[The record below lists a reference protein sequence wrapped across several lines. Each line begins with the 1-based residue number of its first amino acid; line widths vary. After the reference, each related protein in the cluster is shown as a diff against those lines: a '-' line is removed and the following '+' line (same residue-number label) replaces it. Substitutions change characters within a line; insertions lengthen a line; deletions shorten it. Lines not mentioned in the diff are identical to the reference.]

1 MKFAYFFITFMLLLG
16 AAHAASSPT
25 VDGKAESQKP
35 DWESFHA
42 ELERA
47 VELQVQATR
56 REAEMRIRSN
66 VLTVQQYSPV
76 EAFTESKPI
85 EFRKSPKNIVDG
97 STLHWL
103 NSALKQPIPDESSLR
118 AIFRAEGV
126 PEELIYVGM
135 VESGYSTD
143 AVSSAGAVGPWQ
155 FIDKTGRR
163 YGLKRSKKGDDR
175 RNLIKSTRAAAKY
188 LRDLHDLLGDWKLAL
203 AGYNAGENR
212 VLKAMQQAGTR
223 DFWTLR
229 SLLPQETAQYVP
241 RVLAAISI
249 AEKVHP
255 GDIRGSR
262 LLSGIEPVRID

>member
-1 MKFAYFFITFMLLLG
+1 MLLLG
-16 AAHAASSPT
+16 TVHAESNPA
-25 VDGKAESQKP
+25 VDGNAESQKP
-35 DWESFHA
+35 DWEVFHI

-47 VELQVQATR
+47 VALQVEATR
-56 REAEMRIRSN
+56 REAEMRLKSS
-66 VLTVQQYSPV
+66 VQPMQQASSPADLQV
-76 EAFTESKPI
+76 SK
-85 EFRKSPKNIVDG
+85 RNDLRGSPASMVDD

-103 NSALKQPIPDESSLR
+103 SAALKRPIPDETSLR
-118 AIFRAEGV
+118 AIFREEGV
-126 PEELIYVGM
+126 PEELIYVGL
-135 VESGYSTD
+135 VESGYSRD
-143 AVSSAGAVGPWQ
+143 AISSAGAVGPWQ
-155 FIDKTGRR
+155 FIDETGRR
-163 YGLKRSKKGDDR
+163 YGLRRSKKGDDR

-212 VLKAMQQAGTR
+212 VLKAMQQASTR

-255 GDIRGSR
+255 GEIRGSR